1 MNKAHTAWKMFV
13 FGVFLVHIFP
23 HWDWIRTIKNPK
35 TETFHVVSLKS
46 IIMQITHQAEFLPS
60 AASKACTSF
69 HYSTQFLKTNVSR
82 KSRLY
87 FPFNVLNKPNL
98 KHYHCVKCVQIGV
111 FFWSVFSLILTEYF
125 VSLRI
130 ESECGKIRTRKTPYL
145 DTFHAVYI
153 TWKFDKYL
161 LCFSWCPE
169 NVGNITLNPHCTK
182 KKVFH

>member
-13 FGVFLVHIFP
+13 FGVFLVRIFP

-46 IIMQITHQAEFLPS
+46 TIMQITHQAEFLPS

-69 HYSTQFLKTNVSR
+69 HYSTKFLKTNVSR

-98 KHYHCVKCVQIGV
+98 KHYHCVKCVQIRV
-111 FFWSVFSLILTEYF
+111 FFLVCIFPDTNWILRISPYWVRMRENKDQKNSVFGHFSRSVYHMKIWQVLT
-125 VSLRI
+125 LLLLMPRK
-130 ESECGKIRTRKTPYL
+130 CGKY
-145 DTFHAVYI
+145 Y
-153 TWKFDKYL
+153 
-161 LCFSWCPE
+161 S
-169 NVGNITLNPHCTK
+169 
-182 KKVFH
+182 